1 MLQFRKNLGERY
13 GLLHSWLQNEGV
25 PFFQMH
31 QRSLLIL
38 HVLNA
43 DLHMFLFTGV
53 LIHKFTYIKNVN
65 RLHKDTH
72 STLKKHR
79 FPQQ

>member
-1 MLQFRKNLGERY
+1 MFQFRKNLGERY
-13 GLLHSWLQNEGV
+13 GLLHSWLRNKGV

-38 HVLNA
+38 RVLNA

-53 LIHKFTYIKNVN
+53 LIHKFTYNKNVN
-65 RLHKDTH
+65 RLRKDNY
-72 STLKKHR
+72 STENKHR